1 MESSSITALKLLMA
15 VGFNKRTATTYHHIA
30 SLCARPSCFTAPC
43 CIRRELVVCIPSA
56 GDFVSHDV
64 PTVSFFLMARG
75 VVAKIDGAGE
85 RSPAILNS

>member
-15 VGFNKRTATTYHHIA
+15 VGFNKRTAATYHHIA

-64 PTVSFFLMARG
+64 PTVSLFLMARTKYTWLKYDITTWG
-75 VVAKIDGAGE
+75 LQLK
-85 RSPAILNS
+85 S